1 MVAVANVTQ
10 FIAEIDSERINKIMS
25 KPSFSERWRKKGSAF
40 VWSGSFH
47 SYPQISCCETVA
59 PTATLRHST
68 ENALLSSR
76 SMSSHGTMW
85 GENVTLV
92 GVSALSWLSRR
103 SGDCRQCWKH
113 SCSMSLRRLRLSGNT
128 KDILFFS
135 TTHCKFFSK
144 WLFKFER
151 KSLTEDACKAISKAE
166 SQFSPASFD
175 SVNWKGDEWLSVLY
189 KDKGLKPVYELRR
202 QIR

>member
-1 MVAVANVTQ
+1 MKK
-10 FIAEIDSERINKIMS
+10 KIS
-25 KPSFSERWRKKGSAF
+25 SF

-47 SYPQISCCETVA
+47 SYPQMSCCETVA
-59 PTATLRHST
+59 LNATLRHST
-68 ENALLSSR
+68 ESALLSNR
-76 SMSSHGTMW
+76 SMSSHSTTW

-92 GVSALSWLSRR
+92 GVSALSWVSHR
-103 SGDCRQCWKH
+103 SGDCRQYWKH

-135 TTHCKFFSK
+135 TTHRKFFSK
-144 WLFKFER
+144 WLFQLDT
-151 KSLTEDACKAISKAE
+151 KSLTKDACKAISNAE

-175 SVNWKGDEWLSVLY
+175 SVNWKGVEWLSVRY
-189 KDKGLKPVYELRR
+189 KDKGLKPVYEPRR